1 MNVMMLLEMANS
13 AFPDRIAFTNGAT
26 GETLSYSQLFSKAG
40 KRAREI
46 RASDSNRFVK
56 LDVSSLVTPLSL
68 FASGWA
74 GIPYVPL
81 NYRLTDEEIMRLI
94 ERVKPATLVTSDDRI
109 NSFQNL
115 EGLEVLDSSDLLSH
129 GGEGESLENDWDMDP
144 EEIAVL
150 LFTSGTTGEPKAA
163 MLRHK
168 HLVSYILGSV
178 EFASA
183 DEKELS
189 LIHI

>member
-68 FASGWA
+68 LRAVGQAFRM
-74 GIPYVPL
+74 Y
-81 NYRLTDEEIMRLI
+81 
-94 ERVKPATLVTSDDRI
+94 
-109 NSFQNL
+109 
-115 EGLEVLDSSDLLSH
+115 LS
-129 GGEGESLENDWDMDP
+129 
-144 EEIAVL
+144 I
-150 LFTSGTTGEPKAA
+150 
-163 MLRHK
+163 
-168 HLVSYILGSV
+168 IGSQT
-178 EFASA
+178 
-183 DEKELS
+183 KR
-189 LIHI
+189 

>member
-40 KRAREI
+40 ERAREI

-94 ERVKPATLVTSDDRI
+94 ERVKPATLVTSEDRI

-129 GGEGESLENDWDMDP
+129 GGE
-144 EEIAVL
+144 VFFL
-150 LFTSGTTGEPKAA
+150 LSRSCAT
-163 MLRHK
+163 MLDN
-168 HLVSYILGSV
+168 V
-178 EFASA
+178 FASMLGMCYFE
-183 DEKELS
+183 DVCISPLCRD
-189 LIHI
+189 